1 LEPVFPGLSQHW
13 NGKATVSLPALNPN
27 FNLSYGYYR
36 VSQYHTIGGYAGLRQ
51 GNIFFGGEHCSE
63 EFQGYMEGGAAEG
76 VRAAQ
81 EILAEV
87 GPSAP
92 PVGFRERG
100 LR

>member
-1 LEPVFPGLSQHW
+1 
-13 NGKATVSLPALNPN
+13 
-27 FNLSYGYYR
+27 
-36 VSQYHTIGGYAGLRQ
+36 
-51 GNIFFGGEHCSE
+51 
-63 EFQGYMEGGAAEG
+63 MEGGAAEG